1 MEKPLGTEAHSAEV
15 LSQLLRKRV
24 LYVPEWG
31 WMVWDGRHWLR
42 DVYGIEPL
50 ELAYRV
56 LSQYYNGCAERAATL
71 QEQIEAYKAVE
82 RACSTLYVK
91 RVLKLLKEQVLASP
105 QEFDT
110 YPHLLNCLNGV
121 VDLRTGELLPH
132 EPELRLT
139 KLCLTDYDPNARSE
153 LWERFLEDVF
163 LGDRELIAYMQRAL
177 GYSITGETREQKLF
191 ICWGKGANGK
201 TTLFQIVREVWGG
214 YAHSFLMIG
223 LSRDRRSHKAEMW
236 RGGLYGVRLATL
248 LLTTLSEERRLGK
261 VLPKLF
267 DTGNTITARCWHSKP
282 FNFTLQ
288 AKLWLSTNHKPR
300 ITDPDL
306 LRRVVVI
313 PFRAVFTTDP
323 NVDPAV
329 RRDPDPLIRV
339 RLLQFPHRKAILAWL
354 VEGAIAW
361 YREGLQ
367 EPDIVRA
374 AIEECWCKQRSKG
387 C

>member
-1 MEKPLGTEAHSAEV
+1 MQKPIGTEEHSAEV
-15 LSQLLRKRV
+15 LSHLLRERV

-31 WMVWDGRHWLR
+31 WMVCHGKHWLW
-42 DVYGIEPL
+42 DIYGIEPL

-71 QEQIEAYKAVE
+71 REQIEAYNAAE
-82 RACSTLYVK
+82 RACGTLYVK

-110 YPHLLNCLNGV
+110 YPHLLNSLNGV
-121 VDLRTGELLPH
+121 VDLRTGELQPH

-139 KLCLTDYDPNARSE
+139 KLCLTDYDPSARSE

-201 TTLFQIVREVWGG
+201 TTLFQIVREVLGG
-214 YAHSFLMIG
+214 YANSFLIRG
-223 LSRDRRSHKAEMW
+223 LRRDRRSRKAEM
-236 RGGLYGVRLATL
+236 RRAGLYGVRLATL
-248 LLTTLSEERRLGK
+248 LLTTLSEEKQLGK

-267 DTGNTITARCWHSKP
+267 DTGNTITARYRHSKP
-282 FNFTLQ
+282 FSFTLQ
-288 AKLWLSTNHKPR
+288 AKLWLPTNYKPR
-300 ITDPDL
+300 IDPAML
-306 LRRVVVI
+306 HRVVII
-313 PFRAVFTTDP
+313 PFRAVFTNDP

-329 RRDPDPLIRV
+329 RREPDPLIREK
-339 RLLQFPHRKAILAWL
+339 LLQFPHRKAILAWL

-367 EPDIVRA
+367 EPEIVRA
-374 AIEECWCKQRSKG
+374 AVEEYRREQKSKRG
-387 C
+387 